1 MALTV
6 KLARR
11 IREVQPSATLA
22 VDAKAKALKAQGM
35 DIIGYG
41 AGEPDFNTPEHI
53 VQAGVQAMTS
63 GDTKYSARRGAEL
76 KKAICEKLKRENGL
90 DYQPTQVLVSNGAK
104 HSLYNLI
111 QVLVD
116 EGDEVIIPMPYWVS
130 YLEMVRLAGGKP
142 VILETSEAT
151 GFKITPAQL
160 DRAVTPKTRL
170 FIFNSPSNP
179 TGATYT
185 PDEVR
190 AVAEVIEQRG
200 LVTISDEIYE
210 HLIYGDLR
218 FLSLAACAE
227 KLLKELVV
235 TVNGV
240 SKTFSMTGWR
250 IGYAAGPEP
259 ILRAATTLQ
268 SHATSDPAAFS
279 QAAAAEALTQLQASD
294 AAARK
299 MRAEFDRRRK
309 RMVERL
315 NALPGVKCLEPLG
328 AFYCFPDISGVF
340 GRKLGGKEIRCSMDF
355 VGACLEQA
363 QVALVPGEAFGSA
376 RHVRLS
382 YAVSCETVDAGLDRL
397 AKLLK

>member
-1 MALTV
+1 MSVEV

-22 VDAKAKALKAQGM
+22 VDAKAKALKAQGV
-35 DIIGYG
+35 DVVGYG

-53 VQAGVQAMTS
+53 VQAGVKAMTT
-63 GDTKYSARRGAEL
+63 GDTKYGAKRGADL
-76 KKAICEKLKRENGL
+76 KKAICEKLQRENHLEYKPG
-90 DYQPTQVLVSNGAK
+90 QVLISNGAK

-151 GFKITPAQL
+151 GFKITRAQL
-160 DRAVTPKTRL
+160 EKAITPKTRL

-190 AVAEVIEQRG
+190 AVAKVVEARN

-210 HLIYGDLR
+210 NLIYGDIK
-218 FLSLAACAE
+218 FLSLAACAP

-240 SKTFSMTGWR
+240 SKTYAMTGWR
-250 IGYAAGPEP
+250 IGYAAGPEA
-259 ILRAATTLQ
+259 ILKAATTLQ

-279 QAAAAEALTQLQASD
+279 QAAAAEALIQLQASEE
-294 AAARK
+294 AVRK

-309 RMVERL
+309 HMVARL
-315 NALPGVKCLEPLG
+315 NALPGVKCLEPQG
-328 AFYCFPDISGVF
+328 AFYCFPDVSGLF
-340 GRKLGGKEIRCSMDF
+340 GRKLAGKEIRCSMDF
-355 VGACLEQA
+355 VGACLDEA
-363 QVALVPGEAFGSA
+363 KVALVPGEAFGSP

-382 YAVSCETVDAGLDRL
+382 YAVSFETIDKGIDRL